1 MKKSIVMACLLAAMQ
16 TGAWAKVV
24 LPDILS
30 DNMVLQQQ
38 TEVKLWGK
46 ANPNAQVNI
55 RVSWSGQTYTIQ
67 SDASGKW
74 LAKIQTPAATYEAQS
89 ITFSD
94 GEETKLSNILIGEVW
109 FVPASQIWKCR

>member
-55 RVSWSGQTYTIQ
+55 RVSWSGQTYTVQ
-67 SDASGKW
+67 ERTDLYGSKRCFGQVAG
-74 LAKIQTPAATYEAQS
+74 
-89 ITFSD
+89 
-94 GEETKLSNILIGEVW
+94 
-109 FVPASQIWKCR
+109 